1 MITSY
6 WHFFRSN
13 NRLVSFG
20 TLQTFFSSFGQ
31 TFFISLFVPYFI
43 QDFDLTKSSFGTL
56 YSLATLGSAFT
67 LPYLGQWIDRIS
79 LQNYTLFV
87 STGLIGATL
96 LAALS
101 WHFLILFGAIYL
113 LRLFGQGLTS
123 HTAQTAMARYF
134 KTFRGKALSITSLGY
149 PIGEGILPLGFTALI
164 GLIGWRL
171 SFATSAMITLLLLIP
186 LSLWMLKTTTTD
198 LNIVSESDDNS
209 ALSQIQDQ
217 DKESQAIWS
226 RREVISDARF
236 YFMIPAVLL
245 LPFLIT
251 GLFLYQI
258 PLAESKGWSA
268 ELMATA
274 FTAFAVARIAF
285 SLFSG
290 PLIDRL
296 SASHWFPFYLL
307 PFTAGLCVLY
317 FFTGS
322 WAALLYMFLAGI
334 SMGLSIN
341 IKSALWAELY
351 GTRNLGTIKSLF
363 SSLMVFSTA
372 ISPFLFGWLLDKQVP
387 FMDIVLAS
395 IFLTLLGSLLAL
407 RIFPLFTC
415 NRVRAAIRTL
425 S

>member
-1 MITSY
+1 MLTNY
-6 WHFFRSN
+6 WNFFRSN

-20 TLQTFFSSFGQ
+20 ALQTFFSSFGQ

-67 LPYLGQWIDRIS
+67 LPYLGQWIDRIP
-79 LQNYTLFV
+79 LRNYTLFV
-87 STGLIGATL
+87 SIGLIGATL

-101 WHFLILFGAIYL
+101 WHFLILFLALYL

-134 KTFRGKALSITSLGY
+134 VKFRGKALSITSLGY

-164 GLIGWRL
+164 GFIGWRL
-171 SFATSAMITLLLLIP
+171 SFAASALITLLLLIP
-186 LSLWMLKTTTTD
+186 VSLWMLKTTATD
-198 LNIVSESDDNS
+198 LNAASASGEESVSPQTRE
-209 ALSQIQDQ
+209 
-217 DKESQAIWS
+217 KESRATWS
-226 RREVISDARF
+226 RREVISDGRF

-245 LPFLIT
+245 LPFIVT

-258 PLAESKGWSA
+258 PLAESKGWST

-274 FTAFAVARIAF
+274 FTAFAVSRIAF

-307 PFTAGLCVLY
+307 PFTAGLSVLY

-322 WAALLYMFLAGI
+322 WAALCYMFLAGI

-372 ISPFLFGWLLDKQVP
+372 VSPFLFGWLLDQQVP

-407 RIFPLFTC
+407 RISPLFTFS
-415 NRVRAAIRTL
+415 RIRTAIRTL
-425 S
+425 T